1 MVIEGMRINFSDVIM
16 YVEGI
21 SGIKILGFSSAI
33 VWLIMNGYEVKGE

>member
-1 MVIEGMRINFSDVIM
+1 MVIEGMKIHFSDIIM

-21 SGIKILGFSSAI
+21 SGIKILGVSSAI